1 MKYLLIPLYL
11 AAAMTQAEESR
22 PAVSTLEWPGG
33 PLPLAETL
41 QWLNQSG
48 NETTMA
54 VDSKP
59 AAANSDTGREFPFSA
74 GSYWEGVVAAME
86 HHGLQL
92 DRGDKSVTFHR
103 SSNQN
108 SGIQHPNLG
117 ISPVKLKVADVD
129 DGPRHYIP
137 AGPVLLEI
145 KGARLS
151 HYSVAQKTSI
161 EVGYFA
167 HLEPR
172 YEHNDV
178 GYVAITWKPLG
189 EGKKRIPWPNSLSA
203 KQRERSFSQIGSYQ
217 GRIGPNVIRS
227 QSTEL
232 LDLNRLD
239 LEATC
244 EVAFTE
250 LRSSE
255 HTLDV
260 GETATFSMDDA
271 TADWT
276 ISFEG
281 PSERQPRYHQVVME
295 VPTSQR
301 YQGAI
306 KIEATDKDGK
316 RIHSSGRTTNWAS
329 ELKTIRNVTY
339 LQAPKSLPVTF
350 KIEVRSIVAKTSHP
364 LSGELIFPR

>member
-11 AAAMTQAEESR
+11 AAAVTQAEESR
-22 PAVSTLEWPGG
+22 PTVSTLEWPGG
-33 PLPLAETL
+33 PLPLAETV

-54 VDSKP
+54 DDSKP
-59 AAANSDTGREFPFSA
+59 AAASTDTGREFPFSA

-117 ISPVKLKVADVD
+117 ISPIKLKVADAD
-129 DGPRHYIP
+129 DGPRHYMP

-151 HYSVAQKTSI
+151 HYTVAQKTSI

-172 YEHNDV
+172 YEHNDI

-189 EGKKRIPWPNSLSA
+189 KANNASPGPIAFGKTAR
-203 KQRERSFSQIGSYQ
+203 
-217 GRIGPNVIRS
+217 
-227 QSTEL
+227 
-232 LDLNRLD
+232 
-239 LEATC
+239 
-244 EVAFTE
+244 
-250 LRSSE
+250 
-255 HTLDV
+255 TL
-260 GETATFSMDDA
+260 F
-271 TADWT
+271 
-276 ISFEG
+276 F
-281 PSERQPRYHQVVME
+281 
-295 VPTSQR
+295 
-301 YQGAI
+301 
-306 KIEATDKDGK
+306 
-316 RIHSSGRTTNWAS
+316 TNWIVSRAHRAQCH
-329 ELKTIRNVTY
+329 T
-339 LQAPKSLPVTF
+339 QPKHGIARFGP
-350 KIEVRSIVAKTSHP
+350 
-364 LSGELIFPR
+364 PRP